1 MVWLWAV
8 VWLELVPLHQDE
20 LWSIPCTFIFEPRI
34 EGKLLL
40 GRSSSHGHGRGAQL
54 QSIFQ
59 VLACIILVTISGESN
74 GQIGT
79 EGVRTCTSMKARK
92 SRWIFLNNNLTCHT
106 CALHKGENSVLSLS
120 PQPHR
125 GQRSQTFCFSSTALA
140 IDTHQYNN

>member
-20 LWSIPCTFIFEPRI
+20 LWSIPCMFIFEPRI

-59 VLACIILVTISGESN
+59 VLACIFSTNMPLSKVSHVAELGDRDQEAQSAHN
-74 GQIGT
+74 WP
-79 EGVRTCTSMKARK
+79 KAR
-92 SRWIFLNNNLTCHT
+92 
-106 CALHKGENSVLSLS
+106 A
-120 PQPHR
+120 
-125 GQRSQTFCFSSTALA
+125 
-140 IDTHQYNN
+140 